1 MKNITYMGWR
11 PYFVHGDSINIIFDL
26 WPSLRFGHGT
36 LLCIVVVSASGKGVC
51 HHIRWSWPRLFFRF
65 RSWKSMLDPCTW
77 GLPHHWGW
85 PNLGQRVS
93 LGHLCF
99 RAGKEEANFWTCLN
113 TLSFLVRSWKKV
125 FFCNVW
131 LLNMGLCCASLLC
144 FCFREGGLSSYLVKL
159 AGTFL
164 SLWVLEKHVRPLHLG
179 SAQLIT
185 GGGRTWGAG

>member
-1 MKNITYMGWR
+1 MKTSYNIHGLARIFR
-11 PYFVHGDSINIIFDL
+11 PWEFRKYNF
-26 WPSLRFGHGT
+26 WPVTFFAVWIYSST

-93 LGHLCF
+93 LGHLGF

-125 FFCNVW
+125 FF
-131 LLNMGLCCASLLC
+131 LQRLTFEHGTLLC
-144 FCFREGGLSSYLVKL
+144 IVVVFLLQGRGSVIISGEVGRDSSFALGLGK
-159 AGTFL
+159 AC
-164 SLWVLEKHVRPLHLG
+164 
-179 SAQLIT
+179 
-185 GGGRTWGAG
+185 